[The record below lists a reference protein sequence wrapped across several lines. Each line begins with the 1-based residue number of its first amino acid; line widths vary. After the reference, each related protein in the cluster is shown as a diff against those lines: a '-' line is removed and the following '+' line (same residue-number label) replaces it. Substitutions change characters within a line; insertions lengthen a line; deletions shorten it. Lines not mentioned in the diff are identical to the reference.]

1 MGTIQ
6 GGIIMTRTT
15 KQSEASSPNS
25 STSKRGFA
33 SMDRKKVQEIA
44 RKGGEARKE
53 QLGPEGYAEMGH
65 KGGETRAQQLG
76 SAGYS
81 EMGKKGGQHS
91 HRAAGNLQDKDRN
104 TKTGTKK

>member
-1 MGTIQ
+1 
-6 GGIIMTRTT
+6 MTRTT
-15 KQSEASSPNS
+15 KQSNNQSATSNISNN
-25 STSKRGFA
+25 TSKRGFA

-53 QLGPEGYAEMGH
+53 QLGPQGYAEMGH

-91 HRAAGNLQDKDRN
+91 HRGASTSQGSNKSNAP
-104 TKTGTKK
+104 GTKK